1 MSTNGKAR
9 RATLAPSS
17 SPAVT
22 DLIFEWAT
30 VRPDLDTWA
39 YRIFASAA
47 ELVRQITDSLTPTF
61 DAMGIKG
68 GDYEVLSHLRRGGE
82 PYELSPTELSQLLHV
97 TTGAMTR
104 RLDRLEAANQIQ
116 RLPHGS
122 DRRSIIVR
130 LTPAGLAI
138 VDATVEQILVRLS
151 ATLEPVRGRTKD
163 FEDIVRLALGEN

>member
-17 SPAVT
+17 CPAVT
-22 DLIFEWAT
+22 NLILEWAT

-47 ELVRQITDSLTPTF
+47 ELVRQITDGLTPTF

-82 PYELSPTELSQLLHV
+82 PYESSPTELSQLLHV

-122 DRRSIIVR
+122 DRRSIVVR

-163 FEDIVRLALGEN
+163 FEDIVRVALGEN